1 MTGNKARAEK
11 VFRIQMLPEKVPLL
25 IEATVFSKIKKIN
38 VICVGKSPEIGNQT
52 HLSKCRWRKKYYGI
66 VKIVLNVLTSNG

>member
-38 VICVGKSPEIGNQT
+38 VICVGKKAPKSGLKHI
-52 HLSKCRWRKKYYGI
+52 
-66 VKIVLNVLTSNG
+66 